1 LWLWAMRLPSFN
13 VVKSGF
19 CTCLPKYNV
28 NPYLGG
34 CAHQCIYCYAIKFPS
49 FWGPTVPRLRL
60 REDIVKMAE
69 GTKTKMPVM
78 LSDTTDPYQP
88 LEKRYLITRRCLEIL
103 AEYGF
108 PLLIVT
114 KSDLVTRDMD
124 ILKQTR
130 TVVSM
135 TITTPHDDVASTIEP
150 HASPPDARF
159 SALQEV
165 TNRGI
170 PTVVRLDPI
179 IPTVNSDSKDLEA
192 IVSRAADIGVKQIT
206 ASTMK
211 IVRGLLASLKATN
224 PELSE
229 RLASIYSNGEWI
241 SGYKYLNREERFEI
255 LSRLR
260 ATVLKYGLEFATCRE
275 GFPQLN
281 TTICDGTAY
290 CRELLSGFAC

>member
-1 LWLWAMRLPSFN
+1 MRLPSFN

-28 NPYLGG
+28 NPYLGR
-34 CAHQCIYCYAIKFPS
+34 CAHHCIYCYAIKFPS
-49 FWGPTVPRLRL
+49 FRGPVVPRLRL
-60 REDIVKMAE
+60 REEIVKMAE

-103 AEYGF
+103 VEHGF

-114 KSDLVTRDMD
+114 KSDLVTRDID

-130 TVVSM
+130 AVVSM
-135 TITTPHDDVASTIEP
+135 TITTPHDDVAKTVEP

-165 TNRGI
+165 ADGGI
-170 PTVVRLDPI
+170 PTVVRIDPI
-179 IPTVNSDSKDLEA
+179 IPTLNSDSKDLEA

-241 SGYKYLNREERFEI
+241 SGYKYLKREERFEI
-255 LSRLR
+255 LSKLR
-260 ATVLKYGLEFATCRE
+260 ATVLKNGLEFATCRE

>member
-1 LWLWAMRLPSFN
+1 MRLPSFN

-28 NPYLGG
+28 NPYLGR
-34 CAHQCIYCYAIKFPS
+34 CAHHCIYCYAIKFPS

-103 AEYGF
+103 VEHGF

-114 KSDLVTRDMD
+114 KSDLVTRDID

-130 TVVSM
+130 AVVSM
-135 TITTPHDDVASTIEP
+135 TITTPHDDVAKTVEP

-165 TNRGI
+165 ADGGI
-170 PTVVRLDPI
+170 PTVVRIDPI
-179 IPTVNSDSKDLEA
+179 IPTLNSDSKDLEA

>member
-1 LWLWAMRLPSFN
+1 MRLPSFN

-28 NPYLGG
+28 NPYLGR

-49 FWGPTVPRLRL
+49 FRGPVVPRLRL
-60 REDIVKMAE
+60 REEIVKMAE

-78 LSDTTDPYQP
+78 LSDATDPYQP

-103 AEYGF
+103 AEHGF

-114 KSDLVTRDMD
+114 KSDLITRDLD
-124 ILKQTR
+124 ILKQTQA
-130 TVVSM
+130 VVSM
-135 TITTPHDDVASTIEP
+135 TITTPHDDVANIIEP
-150 HASPPDARF
+150 HTSPPDSRL

-165 TNRGI
+165 TDRGI
-170 PTVVRLDPI
+170 PTVVRIDPI
-179 IPTVNSDSKDLEA
+179 IPTVNSDNKDLET
-192 IVSRAADIGVKQIT
+192 IVSKAADIGVKQIT

-211 IVRGLLASLKATN
+211 IVRGLLPSIKTTHF
-224 PELSE
+224 ELSE
-229 RLASIYSNGEWI
+229 RLASLYSDGEWI
-241 SGYKYLNREERFEI
+241 SGYKYLSREKRFEI

-260 ATVLKYGLEFATCRE
+260 MIVLKYGLEFATCRE

-281 TTICDGTAY
+281 TRICDGTAY
-290 CRELLSGFAC
+290 CRELLSRYKE